1 MFPLSLLNYIYLIF
15 KIFQSTA
22 VHPIDKR
29 IMLILT
35 NTRYCLH
42 QSLVGLELSFKETL
56 YSNFKH
62 VFLYRSSS
70 IQCRHTLMKGYLYT
84 NCNFLSQRSRIVLEK
99 GCFVFYHFV
108 NVRWVP
114 IFVDYVDGFMH
125 KNVHWSILTTYF
137 IDRFHR
143 PWFFFF
149 KLCSSLSQWKSMR
162 ANINNTAIPT
172 KYLLKL
178 L

>member
-1 MFPLSLLNYIYLIF
+1 MLRLCMFPLSLLNYIYLVF
-15 KIFQSTA
+15 KMFQSTA

-29 IMLILT
+29 IMVILT

-42 QSLVGLELSFKETL
+42 QSLVGLELSFKETV

-84 NCNFLSQRSRIVLEK
+84 NCNFLSQRSRIVQKKDVL
-99 GCFVFYHFV
+99 FFIISS
-108 NVRWVP
+108 
-114 IFVDYVDGFMH
+114 IFVECPFSWITLMASCTKMCTGVQNLH
-125 KNVHWSILTTYF
+125 ILTTYF

-143 PWFFFF
+143 P
-149 KLCSSLSQWKSMR
+149 
-162 ANINNTAIPT
+162 
-172 KYLLKL
+172 
-178 L
+178 

>member
-1 MFPLSLLNYIYLIF
+1 MSSLCLSLKLGRYFYINSASTTRSVSTNLECTQQEKGMLRLCMFPLSLLNYIYLIF

-42 QSLVGLELSFKETL
+42 QSLVRLELSFKETL

-108 NVRWVP
+108 NVR
-114 IFVDYVDGFMH
+114 
-125 KNVHWSILTTYF
+125 
-137 IDRFHR
+137 
-143 PWFFFF
+143 
-149 KLCSSLSQWKSMR
+149 
-162 ANINNTAIPT
+162 
-172 KYLLKL
+172 
-178 L
+178 

>member
-29 IMLILT
+29 IMVILT

-99 GCFVFYHFV
+99 VFVECPFSWITLMASCTKMCTGVQNLH
-108 NVRWVP
+108 
-114 IFVDYVDGFMH
+114 
-125 KNVHWSILTTYF
+125 ILTTYF

-143 PWFFFF
+143 P
-149 KLCSSLSQWKSMR
+149 
-162 ANINNTAIPT
+162 
-172 KYLLKL
+172 
-178 L
+178 

>member
-1 MFPLSLLNYIYLIF
+1 MFPLSLLNYIYLVF
-15 KIFQSTA
+15 KIYQSTA

-29 IMLILT
+29 IMVILT

-70 IQCRHTLMKGYLYT
+70 IQCRHTLMKVYLYT

-125 KNVHWSILTTYF
+125 KNVHWSSKFTYSNYIF
-137 IDRFHR
+137 Y
-143 PWFFFF
+143 W
-149 KLCSSLSQWKSMR
+149 
-162 ANINNTAIPT
+162 
-172 KYLLKL
+172 
-178 L
+178 